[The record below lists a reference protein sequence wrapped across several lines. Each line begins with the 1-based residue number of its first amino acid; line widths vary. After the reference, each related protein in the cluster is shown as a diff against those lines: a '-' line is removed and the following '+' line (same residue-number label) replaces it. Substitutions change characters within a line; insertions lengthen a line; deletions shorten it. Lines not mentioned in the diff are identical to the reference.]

1 MTIDIAC
8 GRSAYVACF
17 EDSDDRVE
25 VSTNPNLV
33 DPGFVFV
40 STTQGDDSSE
50 VVLTKASALFL
61 ADQLKTIASSL
72 RELAPE
78 YGESCGSGGE
88 QIVRVKFD
96 PNGKQYC
103 YYAPAG
109 ASVGDVLRV
118 TTYGSKK
125 NLVEIVALGKGFYDG
140 PVSWSDAWF
149 PRSGS

>member
-96 PNGKQYC
+96 PNGK
-103 YYAPAG
+103 
-109 ASVGDVLRV
+109 
-118 TTYGSKK
+118 
-125 NLVEIVALGKGFYDG
+125 
-140 PVSWSDAWF
+140 
-149 PRSGS
+149 